1 MGRLNPFG
9 NVVVVAFHLKMNQN
23 NVFFLKKKKL
33 FLISTHQNYIKTPK
47 IY

>member
-23 NVFFLKKKKL
+23 NVFFFIFKKL
-33 FLISTHQNYIKTPK
+33 FLILTHQNNLK
-47 IY
+47 ILKNY